1 MTNYALL
8 LGLKKPNADGSEKEI
23 HVLLN
28 GEANEFAVTAA
39 ITEEEYEYVLHQVRK
54 YN

>member
-1 MTNYALL
+1 VYFKLP
-8 LGLKKPNADGSEKEI
+8 GIDGSEKEI

-28 GEANEFAVTAA
+28 GEGNEFAVTSG
-39 ITEEEYEYVLHQVRK
+39 ITEEEYECVLQQVRK